1 MLLQGNIR
9 AGEHLSM
16 QWVEDH
22 KRSGGSELTKKHR
35 SLSLKD
41 LKDNLC
47 NLEDS
52 ASINAYRNHNGKE
65 DQIG

>member
-1 MLLQGNIR
+1 
-9 AGEHLSM
+9 M

-47 NLEDS
+47 NLEDR